1 MENLSAYPPPPSPP
15 PAELPVWQTFA
26 ETANDIAG
34 GWAANLLCF
43 GYSICIERPGSGGGV
58 NKTLHPT
65 KPVTASGILTAL
77 SIAPNPAGSWVTFS
91 HTLAAEPNEA
101 KLRVLD
107 VRGREVALLPLNALQ
122 GQTLWDTREVPAGVY
137 SIELFNAGN
146 RVTTERLIVQP
157 VR

>member
-1 MENLSAYPPPPSPP
+1 
-15 PAELPVWQTFA
+15 VWQTFA

-65 KPVTASGILTAL
+65 KPVTAGGILTAL
-77 SIAPNPAGSWVTFS
+77 SIAPNPAGSWVAFS